1 MSDFSKFAMKVD
13 AIAKA
18 AFEDFQRAESALR
31 AAEAKAKE
39 YPQRGG
45 FVDVE
50 YTAKSARAAAD
61 LLEARAAMDGAQRR
75 LMEHGEE
82 IRSIRRAL
90 VEAVG
95 GEYSADPKQVDA
107 ATLTLLQS
115 GILTPDEYSRL
126 LSDAQTRGN
135 FTMARLI
142 GKAADTAADGL
153 EHEDV
158 NAAAELRA
166 VAIESAETPA
176 SGYIQA
182 FDFLTDVFDRTC
194 ANPCMIDDWSEL
206 TAETVE
212 SF

>member
-1 MSDFSKFAMKVD
+1 MSDFSKYGMKLD
-13 AIAKA
+13 AIARESFA
-18 AFEDFQRAESALR
+18 DFQRAEKALA
-31 AAEAKAKE
+31 AAETKASE

-45 FVDVE
+45 FVDAE
-50 YTAKSARAAAD
+50 YAAKSARAAAD
-61 LLEARAAMDGAQRR
+61 LLEARGAMAGAQRR

-90 VEAVG
+90 VDAVG

-115 GILTPDEYSRL
+115 GILTPDEYARL
-126 LSDAQTRGN
+126 LSDAQTKGN

-166 VAIESAETPA
+166 VAIESTETPA
-176 SGYIQA
+176 SKYLEA

-194 ANPCMIDDWSEL
+194 NNPAMIPDWDML

-212 SF
+212 NF